1 MKKERERNK
10 RRVTMGLIE
19 KERRNKRRTR
29 KKVKGY
35 LKNKNR
41 EP

>member
-1 MKKERERNK
+1 
-10 RRVTMGLIE
+10 MGLIE

-29 KKVKGY
+29 KKVKGN
-35 LKNKNR
+35 LKNENR

>member
-1 MKKERERNK
+1 
-10 RRVTMGLIE
+10 MGLIE

-29 KKVKGY
+29 MKVKGN